1 MRRYV
6 SLLSL
11 LTLLGCAAAPSWDKA
26 GVPPETRDK
35 DLAACRQEIRYTSDE
50 ARRRDT
56 RIAAAR
62 GEIGGGRSSGYD
74 SLRGDLDA
82 SAERRRE
89 SKALADCMRAK
100 GYTNRS

>member
-1 MRRYV
+1 MRPYV
-6 SLLSL
+6 SLFSL
-11 LTLLGCAAAPSWDKA
+11 FALMGCAAAPTWDKA
-26 GVPPETRDK
+26 GTTPETRDQA
-35 DLAACRQEIRYTSDE
+35 LAACRQEIRYASDE

-100 GYTNRS
+100 GYTSHP

>member
-6 SLLSL
+6 SLISL
-11 LTLLGCAAAPSWDKA
+11 FMLIACAT
-26 GVPPETRDK
+26 PPAWEKPGGTSEARDR
-35 DLAACRQEIRYTSDE
+35 DLNACRQEIRYVSDE

-56 RIAAAR
+56 RVAAAR
-62 GEIGGGRSSGYD
+62 GEISAGRSSGYD

-100 GYTNRS
+100 GYTSRS

>member
-6 SLLSL
+6 SMLSL
-11 LTLLGCAAAPSWDKA
+11 FAVLGCTAAPAWDKPGISA
-26 GVPPETRDK
+26 ETRDQ

-89 SKALADCMRAK
+89 SRALADCMRAK
-100 GYTNRS
+100 GYTNRP

>member
-11 LTLLGCAAAPSWDKA
+11 FTLLGCAAAPAWEKTGIGS
-26 GVPPETRDK
+26 ETRDK

-50 ARRRDT
+50 ARRRDA

-62 GEIGGGRSSGYD
+62 GEISSGRSSAYD

-82 SAERRRE
+82 STERRRE